1 MNPVRKTP
9 REVRFDTWS
18 PPLQFRENVTWLAR
32 LASAFLKHYFR
43 RLDYGRNRVADLEIH
58 FLGASPGDYALDR
71 ILAHADGYVRH
82 HAIDLKLNYFPFDL
96 VSC

>member
-1 MNPVRKTP
+1 LDST
-9 REVRFDTWS
+9 FQI
-18 PPLQFRENVTWLAR
+18 PLKSGIAR
-32 LASAFLKHYFR
+32 APASAFLKHYFR

>member
-1 MNPVRKTP
+1 LDST
-9 REVRFDTWS
+9 FLI
-18 PPLQFRENVTWLAR
+18 PLKSGIAR
-32 LASAFLKHYFR
+32 APASAFLKHYFR
-43 RLDYGRNRVADLEIH
+43 GLNHRGNRIADFEIH